1 MGFALQSTRM
11 QTDWAAENLQVIRT
25 LMERSAIYRRALA
38 PMTLLAGTLGTV
50 AAVLGPL
57 LKVQAPRSFVF
68 YWLGV
73 AALAIVGA
81 AFLVRRQAVRAG
93 EPFWSPPA
101 RRVARAAVPAGVV
114 ALLLT
119 LAVLVAGFQ
128 AAEVEGE
135 VTRVMLPMAWVML
148 YGLGL
153 NAAGFFMP
161 RGIQLLGWIFIAGGG
176 LSFLAHGANVR
187 GVPTGH
193 WMMGLHFGALHLAYG
208 IYLLATEKTRS
219 AL

>member
-1 MGFALQSTRM
+1 M
-11 QTDWAAENLQVIRT
+11 QTDWAVENLQVIRT

-57 LKVQAPRSFVF
+57 LKVQAPRSFIL
-68 YWLGV
+68 YWLGL

-81 AFLVRRQAVRAG
+81 AFLVRHQAVRAG

-101 RRVARAAVPAGVV
+101 RRVARAALPAGVV
-114 ALLLT
+114 ALILTCGVLLVRP
-119 LAVLVAGFQ
+119 AAGFRDGSTPDDAVAL
-128 AAEVEGE
+128 AA
-135 VTRVMLPMAWVML
+135 LPMAWVML

-161 RGIQLLGWIFIAGGG
+161 RGIQLLGWIFVGGGG
-176 LSFLAHGANVR
+176 LSFLALAAGVR
-187 GVPTGH
+187 GVLTGH
-193 WMMGLHFGALHLAYG
+193 WLMGLHFGALHLAYG
-208 IYLLATEKTRS
+208 IYLLATEKNRP